1 MPSVRV
7 IGVLRSPFREKFG
20 TPRQGNLAPGAFAT
34 LKVVDEYTPEQ
45 SLQGLEGFSH
55 VWLLSSFHLN
65 TNKKFLPKVHPPRL
79 KGRTVGLFAS
89 RSPHRPSPVGLTLAR
104 LVKVEG
110 DTLHLA
116 GVDLIDGTP
125 ILDVKP
131 YIPDSDAAPAASA
144 GWTAEA
150 PFPALKVAFS
160 VQAKADVAAAEARLG
175 LEGLTGLLGDILRHD
190 LRNPRDRAQTK
201 DGLELGFFLHDFEAR
216 FVVRGGTVTLV
227 RLATGGQMH
236 KKERRTPP
244 AKGG

>member
-20 TPRQGNLAPGAFAT
+20 TPRQGHLAPGAFAT
-34 LKVVDEYTPEQ
+34 LKVAAEYTPEQ
-45 SLQGLEGFSH
+45 SLMGLEGFSH

-104 LVKVEG
+104 LVKVDG

-131 YIPDSDAAPAASA
+131 YIPDCDAAPGASA
-144 GWTAEA
+144 GWTAQA
-150 PFPALKVAFS
+150 PFPSLAVEFS
-160 VQAKADVAAAEARLG
+160 AQARADVAAAESRLG
-175 LEGLTGLLGDILRHD
+175 LSGLAGLLTDILRHD

-216 FVVRGGTVTLV
+216 FAVKGGAVTVV
-227 RLATGGQMH
+227 RLAVGGQMH
-236 KKERRTPP
+236 RKERRAPP
-244 AKGG
+244 R

>member
-1 MPSVRV
+1 MPPVRV

-20 TPRQGNLAPGAFAT
+20 TPRQGHLAPGAFAA
-34 LKVVDEYTPEQ
+34 LRVSPEFRPEQ

-89 RSPHRPSPVGLTLAR
+89 RSPHRPTPVGLTLAR

-131 YIPDSDAAPAASA
+131 YIPDCDAAPGASA
-144 GWTAEA
+144 GWTADA
-150 PFPALKVAFS
+150 PFPALRVAFS
-160 VQAKADVAAAEARLG
+160 EAGRADVAAAEARLG
-175 LEGLTGLLGDILRHD
+175 VSGLAGLLADVLRHD

-201 DGLELGFFLHDFEAR
+201 EGLELGFYLHDFEAR
-216 FVVRGGTVTLV
+216 FAVRGGTVTLV
-227 RLATGGQMH
+227 RLATGAEMH
-236 KKERRTPP
+236 RKERRTPRP
-244 AKGG
+244 KPV

>member
-7 IGVLRSPFREKFG
+7 IGVIRSPFREKFG
-20 TPRQGNLAPGAFAT
+20 TPRQGHLAPGASAT
-34 LKVVDEYTPEQ
+34 LTIADEFTPKQ
-45 SLQGLEGFSH
+45 SLIGLEGFSH

-131 YIPDSDAAPAASA
+131 YIPESDAAAGATA

-150 PFPALKVAFS
+150 PFPSLRVEFS
-160 VQAKADVAAAEARLG
+160 QQAREDVAAAEARAG
-175 LEGLTGLLGDILRHD
+175 RPGMAGLLSEILRHD
-190 LRNPRDRAQTK
+190 LRNHRDRAQMK

-216 FVVRGGTVTLV
+216 FVVRGGTVTVV

-244 AKGG
+244 RKS

>member
-1 MPSVRV
+1 MAAPAMKVL
-7 IGVLRSPFREKFG
+7 GVLRSPFREKFG

-34 LKVVDEYTPEQ
+34 LKISDEFTPAQ
-45 SLQGLEGFSH
+45 SLLGLSGFSH
-55 VWLLSSFHLN
+55 VWLLSAFHLN

-104 LVKVEG
+104 LVRVEG

-131 YIPDSDAAPAASA
+131 YVPDSDAAPGASA

-150 PFPALKVAFS
+150 PFPALTVEFS
-160 VQAKADVAAAEARLG
+160 AQARADVTAAEERLG
-175 LEGLTGLLGDILRHD
+175 LGGLRGLLADILRHD
-190 LRNPRDRAQTK
+190 LRNPRDRAQRK

-216 FVVRGGTVTLV
+216 FAVRGGTVTLV

-236 KKERRTPP
+236 RKERRTPRLR
-244 AKGG
+244 

>member
-1 MPSVRV
+1 
-7 IGVLRSPFREKFG
+7 
-20 TPRQGNLAPGAFAT
+20 A
-34 LKVVDEYTPEQ
+34 
-45 SLQGLEGFSH
+45 
-55 VWLLSSFHLN
+55 FHLN

-131 YIPDSDAAPAASA
+131 YMPESDAAPRASA

-150 PFPALKVAFS
+150 PFPTLAVELSSA
-160 VQAKADVAAAEARLG
+160 ARADVAAAEARLG
-175 LEGLTGLLGDILRHD
+175 VADLGGVLVDVLRHD
-190 LRNPRDRAQTK
+190 LRNHRDRAQTK
-201 DGLELGFFLHDFEAR
+201 DGLELGFYLYDFEAR
-216 FVVRGGTVTLV
+216 FSVRGASVTLV

-244 AKGG
+244 RRLL